1 MHRLDEPGPRRSRA
15 TARAGQPVS
24 RLRSIRRPAAE
35 DCFVRRWASQ
45 RSPKRCVRRTAPG
58 GHDRRTDAEG
68 TTASKPKQAPVTSE
82 RAVTAREPNHVWH
95 VDLTTVPIHSGL
107 WAPWLPFALP
117 QCWPFCWWVAVV
129 VDHYSRRIM
138 SVGVFANKPNC
149 RMICAFLGR
158 AMRVANA
165 KPKHLVC
172 DRDSI
177 FDCSAFRRWIRR
189 KKIEPPRYG
198 AVGKH
203 GSIAVVERLIRTL
216 KHESARRMIVP
227 MRHRQFRNELLFF
240 TSWYNEHRPHTWL
253 DGRTPNEV
261 YFGRRPANR
270 RPRIEPRKRWP
281 RSSPCAG
288 PRTLVAGK
296 PGDRFSINVDYHAGR
311 RHLPIVTL
319 KRAA

>member
-1 MHRLDEPGPRRSRA
+1 
-15 TARAGQPVS
+15 
-24 RLRSIRRPAAE
+24 
-35 DCFVRRWASQ
+35 
-45 RSPKRCVRRTAPG
+45 
-58 GHDRRTDAEG
+58 
-68 TTASKPKQAPVTSE
+68 
-82 RAVTAREPNHVWH
+82 
-95 VDLTTVPIHSGL
+95 
-107 WAPWLPFALP
+107 
-117 QCWPFCWWVAVV
+117 
-129 VDHYSRRIM
+129 M

-216 KHESARRMIVP
+216 KQESARRMIVP
-227 MRHRQFRNELLFF
+227 MRRRQFRNELLFF

-270 RPRIEPRKRWP
+270 RPRIEPESAGHEARRA
-281 RSSPCAG
+281 RGRGHSSLASQVIA
-288 PRTLVAGK
+288 LV
-296 PGDRFSINVDYHAGR
+296 
-311 RHLPIVTL
+311 
-319 KRAA
+319 